1 MLCEWNTDVLKATLL
16 SLKERTMHRVIHMP
30 HKGPAVP
37 TPGNQ
42 TQITVSL
49 SSVTYLSELFIS
61 EKQTNK
67 QTKCKTRILPLKCPK
82 MFHIQ
87 VNREQLK

>member
-1 MLCEWNTDVLKATLL
+1 
-16 SLKERTMHRVIHMP
+16 MHRVIHMA

-37 TPGNQ
+37 TTGSQ

-49 SSVTYLSELFIS
+49 SSVTYLSKLFIS
-61 EKQTNK
+61 EK